1 MQTVSIFPAPTAAK
15 APPSSLRVPSSLFAI
30 GMAVAGALAG
40 WQDRMRQR
48 RALTLLDDRMLRDI
62 GVSRAQLAGEV
73 DKSFWQR

>member
-1 MQTVSIFPAPTAAK
+1 
-15 APPSSLRVPSSLFAI
+15 
-30 GMAVAGALAG
+30 MAVAGALAG